1 MPVKFE
7 FNNPMLMTWLLI
19 HQAYN
24 MVLKVQEK
32 EFARIGLTPQY
43 NGVFMVLRYKKT
55 RLPPACRL
63 ACKNNN
69 CISTLNRMQRD
80 GYVKRVE
87 TSRPQS
93 A

>member
-32 EFARIGLTPQY
+32 EFARMGLTPQY
-43 NGVFMVLRYKKT
+43 NGVFMVLRYKRA
-55 RLPPACRL
+55 RLPS
-63 ACKNNN
+63 K
-69 CISTLNRMQRD
+69 TLPPGLIRT
-80 GYVKRVE
+80 VIPSVH
-87 TSRPQS
+87 
-93 A
+93 